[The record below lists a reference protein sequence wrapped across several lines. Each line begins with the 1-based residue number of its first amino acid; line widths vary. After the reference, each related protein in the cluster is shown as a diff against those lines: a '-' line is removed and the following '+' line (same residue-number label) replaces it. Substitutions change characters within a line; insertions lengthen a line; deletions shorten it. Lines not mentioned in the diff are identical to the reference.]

1 MRAQPFYSSQFAL
14 TERRTQI
21 EDRAN
26 LEFTSSMQADAGS
39 ILKSVARGEVATVF
53 GESTLTSLGQTLPGI
68 VQCHFLTVSGAL
80 GGVSD
85 PILAAHKA
93 QLLLWTG
100 ALDGTALGS
109 AIGPAPAHRLPGRL
123 VHLGGAPGQPIH

>member
-1 MRAQPFYSSQFAL
+1 M
-14 TERRTQI
+14 
-21 EDRAN
+21 N
-26 LEFTSSMQADAGS
+26 LDFTRSVQADAGS
-39 ILKSVARGEVATVF
+39 ILETVAGGEVATVF
-53 GESTLTSLGQTLPGI
+53 RESTLTSLRQTLPRI
-68 VQCHFLTVSGAL
+68 VQCHSLTVSGTL
-80 GGVSD
+80 GGVCD
-85 PILAAHKA
+85 PIHAADKA